1 MAGDGGAERNR
12 TAGLLIA
19 NGEAD
24 GQKVQRTFCR
34 PNAEVG
40 QGPMQAG
47 ARIFESCGMAGN
59 RFGHPG
65 MAGDGGAERNR
76 TAGLLIANEA
86 LSQLSYSPEPIRR
99 SKARQGEGFRK
110 AGEARQGAG
119 KIQAF
124 PGKPGLRAKGGG
136 RYNSRMNPIF
146 FLLIELLE
154 IYKWIVIA
162 AVIVSW
168 LIVFNVINTYNS
180 FVRSLLHMLSALT
193 EPVFRRVRKFL
204 PPMGG
209 LDLSPIVVFVII
221 ITLQYTIG
229 WISTRYGI

>member
-1 MAGDGGAERNR
+1 MRAPV
-12 TAGLLIA
+12 TAG
-19 NGEAD
+19 
-24 GQKVQRTFCR
+24 
-34 PNAEVG
+34 
-40 QGPMQAG
+40 
-47 ARIFESCGMAGN
+47 
-59 RFGHPG
+59 
-65 MAGDGGAERNR
+65 
-76 TAGLLIANEA
+76 
-86 LSQLSYSPEPIRR
+86 
-99 SKARQGEGFRK
+99 
-110 AGEARQGAG
+110 
-119 KIQAF
+119 
-124 PGKPGLRAKGGG
+124 
-136 RYNSRMNPIF
+136 YNSRMNPIF

-168 LIVFNVINTYNS
+168 LIVFNVINTYNN

-229 WISTRYGI
+229 WISARYGI